1 MSCFL
6 LALGGE
12 IIKRVTIK
20 DVAKHANVSNSTV
33 SHVLNN
39 TRFVRQETRE
49 RVLHAVTTLGYSPSV
64 AARSLT
70 TNRTQIV
77 GVLIPNAR
85 NSFFGEILSGIE
97 EVLRPANYGLVV
109 CNTDEIWER
118 EAHYLDLLLRLRVD
132 GILATAATCKWH
144 VQADAHTPIVFFDR
158 SFEGMDAPFVGIN
171 NHKAAYQAT
180 CHLIEHGHRKI
191 GLLLGE
197 AHLSTGRERFAGFRQ
212 ALQEHDIELREQWVV
227 PSIFSIEGGYDATQ
241 HILSLPERP
250 TALLLNNNFLSVGA
264 LLALKDLGLH
274 CPQDVSLIGFD
285 DHPWAAISDPPL
297 TVMRQPTRKI
307 GQISAQSLLDMINE
321 GARPTS
327 HIILQA
333 ELVER
338 QSCRRP
344 SPIL

>member
-20 DVAKHANVSNSTV
+20 DVAKHASVSNSTV

-39 TRFVRQETRE
+39 TRFVRDETRE

-70 TNRTQIV
+70 TNRTQII

-97 EVLRPANYGLVV
+97 EVLRPANYGIVV
-109 CNTDEIWER
+109 CNTDEIWQR

-132 GILATAATCKWH
+132 GILATAATFKWH
-144 VQADAHTPIVFFDR
+144 LLADAHTPVVFFDR
-158 SFEGMDAPFVGIN
+158 SFEGMEGPFVGIQN
-171 NHKAAYQAT
+171 QKAAYKAT
-180 CHLIEHGHRKI
+180 CHFIEHGHRKI

-197 AHLSTGRERFAGFRQ
+197 EHLSTGSERFAGFRQ
-212 ALQEHDIELREQWVV
+212 ALQEHGIELREEWVV
-227 PSIFSIEGGYDATQ
+227 PSIFSIQGGYDATQ
-241 HILSLPERP
+241 QILSLPERP

-264 LLALKDLGLH
+264 LSALKDLGLH
-274 CPQDVSLIGFD
+274 CPDDISLIGFD
-285 DHPWAAISDPPL
+285 DHPWAAVCDPPL
-297 TVMRQPTRKI
+297 TVMRQPTQEI
-307 GQISAQSLLDMINE
+307 GQIAAQTLLDMINDDVRSE
-321 GARPTS
+321 S
-327 HIILQA
+327 HIILEA
-333 ELVER
+333 ELVVR
-338 QSCRRP
+338 QSCRRI
-344 SPIL
+344 S